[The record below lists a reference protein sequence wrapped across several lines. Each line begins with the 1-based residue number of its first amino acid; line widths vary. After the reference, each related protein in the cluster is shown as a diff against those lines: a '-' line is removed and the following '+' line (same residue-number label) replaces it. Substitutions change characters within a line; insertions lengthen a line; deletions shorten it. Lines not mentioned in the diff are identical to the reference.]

1 MTGGQ
6 YRGIIVCLGHLKTNP
21 LKERQQHGFITND
34 AGIREDEGAVQ
45 GLCPHVPGRR
55 LLGDVLR

>member
-34 AGIREDEGAVQ
+34 AGIRENEGVVQ
-45 GLCPHVPGRR
+45 GLRPHVPRRR
-55 LLGDVLR
+55 LL